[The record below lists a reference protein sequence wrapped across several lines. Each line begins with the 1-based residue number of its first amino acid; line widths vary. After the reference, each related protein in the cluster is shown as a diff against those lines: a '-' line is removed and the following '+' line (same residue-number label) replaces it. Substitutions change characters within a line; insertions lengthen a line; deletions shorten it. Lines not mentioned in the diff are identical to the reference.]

1 VIIAAYPLLNVFWS
15 MMFFF
20 LWVAWIM
27 LVFRVIADVF
37 RRPDM
42 SGLAKGV
49 WLFLVLAVPFLGVLI
64 YVVSQGGSMSRADR
78 AY

>member
-1 VIIAAYPLLNVFWS
+1 MIIAAYPLLNVFWS

-42 SGLAKGV
+42 GGLAKGV

-64 YVVSQGGSMSRADR
+64 YMVSQGSSMSRAS
-78 AY
+78 AP